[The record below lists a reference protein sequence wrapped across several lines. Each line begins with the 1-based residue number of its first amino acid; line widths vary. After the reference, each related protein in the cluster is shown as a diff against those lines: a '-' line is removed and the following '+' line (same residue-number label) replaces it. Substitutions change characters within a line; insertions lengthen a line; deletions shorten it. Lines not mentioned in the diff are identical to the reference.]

1 MVKSTPPP
9 LLKWAGSKR
18 RLAAEIAAVL
28 PADFTAYVEPFC
40 GSAALYLHLYA
51 RGFRGH
57 ADLSDAADIL
67 ISCLR
72 TVAVHPDAVLAEYE
86 RLRALPQDAAT
97 YNRVRA
103 EVPLLPVARAGW
115 FLYVNRAG
123 FNGLWRVN
131 RDGGFNVPWGKHRVL
146 PDLREAVLR
155 AAPALL
161 HARLQVGSF
170 ARLTL
175 PADLRGTVIFMDP
188 PYLRMFRDYGA
199 SGFSRVDH
207 EALAAQIDG
216 FLDRGA
222 FCIISGSDCPETGAV
237 YGSLGLA
244 RRELRIT
251 HSISRGSRPRLAE
264 VLFFGSRTAFG
275 TPPTDT

>member
-28 PADFTAYVEPFC
+28 PEGFTAYVEPFC

-57 ADLSDAADIL
+57 ADLSDSADIL
-67 ISCLR
+67 VSCLR
-72 TVAVHPDAVLAEYE
+72 TVAVHPEAVLTEYD
-86 RLRALPQDAAT
+86 RLRSLPQDAAT

-103 EVPLLPVARAGW
+103 TVPLLPVARAGW

-131 RDGGFNVPWGKHRVL
+131 RDGGFNVPWGKHTAL
-146 PDLREAVLR
+146 PDLRAAVLS

-170 ARLTL
+170 ARLKL
-175 PADLRGTVIFMDP
+175 PEDLRGTVIFVDP
-188 PYLRMFRDYGA
+188 PYLRMFGDYGA
-199 SGFSRVDH
+199 AGFLREDH
-207 EALAAQIDG
+207 AALAVQLDG
-216 FLDRGA
+216 FLNRGA
-222 FCIISGSDCPETGAV
+222 FCVLSGSDCPETDAV
-237 YGSLGLA
+237 YGPLGLT
-244 RRELRIT
+244 RRPLRIT
-251 HSISRGSRPRLAE
+251 HSISRGTRPKLSE
-264 VLFFGSRTAFG
+264 LLFYGART
-275 TPPTDT
+275 